1 MRAKQS
7 KFGKRSKPIS
17 KQILK
22 TKQTPKR
29 ANFENKTEIQF
40 QSSYAVYHK
49 PSRSGRDGKPI
60 PYKILR
66 YIQIIV
72 YRQRSKSH
80 TFNQIP
86 HYFIKQH
93 VQDGKGNPSPTK
105 FCAKKILYTHT
116 ICNSPKQKN
125 RPRRTPFYSPQQNLN
140 RRPPKNK
147 KTPSEISEGGDCL

>member
-1 MRAKQS
+1 MRKQYKFIKHSKTDSYKTIKLADIESATAK
-7 KFGKRSKPIS
+7 
-17 KQILK
+17 L
-22 TKQTPKR
+22 
-29 ANFENKTEIQF
+29 QF

-93 VQDGKGNPSPTK
+93 VQDEKVNPSPTK
-105 FCAKKILYTHT
+105 FCAKKFGIRIPFVTVQ
-116 ICNSPKQKN
+116 SK
-125 RPRRTPFYSPQQNLN
+125 RTDRGGHHFTAHS
-140 RRPPKNK
+140 
-147 KTPSEISEGGDCL
+147 KT

>member
-7 KFGKRSKPIS
+7 KFGKQSKPIS

-60 PYKILR
+60 PYKVMR
-66 YIQIIV
+66 YIQDGTFSIVLLVIIMCLLIWHCYPYV
-72 YRQRSKSH
+72 FVGFAVFSK
-80 TFNQIP
+80 FALL
-86 HYFIKQH
+86 
-93 VQDGKGNPSPTK
+93 VGW
-105 FCAKKILYTHT
+105 ALL
-116 ICNSPKQKN
+116 
-125 RPRRTPFYSPQQNLN
+125 RNLN
-140 RRPPKNK
+140 LLQFCCVFQICSAALANLEK
-147 KTPSEISEGGDCL
+147 G

>member
-1 MRAKQS
+1 MPFPNLRAKQS

-17 KQILK
+17 KQIWK
-22 TKQTPKR
+22 TKQPRNR
-29 ANFENKTEIQF
+29 ANFENKTKLQF
-40 QSSYAVYHK
+40 QSGYAVYHK

-60 PYKILR
+60 PYKIMH

-86 HYFIKQH
+86 HYFIKQR

-105 FCAKKILYTHT
+105 FCAKKFCI
-116 ICNSPKQKN
+116 
-125 RPRRTPFYSPQQNLN
+125 RTLFVTVQSK
-140 RRPPKNK
+140 RTDRGGHHFTAHS
-147 KTPSEISEGGDCL
+147 KT